1 MLNHFQSFSKEKSG
15 FRYYSTIN
23 IMAKKKMNVKQIE
36 RLMMLGLGII
46 AAFFLL
52 RQCMAESDPEG
63 RMQPIVS
70 EQTQPTTT
78 VTAPITTV
86 TTPTP
91 TTTVRRDTVV
101 QTQIVTKPTPLFIWI
116 DKLKLRSEPS
126 LSGTLLAELPL
137 NTQVSF
143 QNETSTFKQKIKLD
157 NVEYDERWLKVKTAT
172 GQIGWVYGGGI
183 RLYQK

>member
-1 MLNHFQSFSKEKSG
+1 MVIVHFQLH
-15 FRYYSTIN
+15 IN
-23 IMAKKKMNVKQIE
+23 NMSKKMNIKQIE

-52 RQCMAESDPEG
+52 RQCIASENETEG
-63 RMQPIVS
+63 MMQPIIS
-70 EQTQPTTT
+70 EQQQPTITT
-78 VTAPITTV
+78 ATETPANTTV
-86 TTPTP
+86 TTPTA
-91 TTTVRRDTVV
+91 TVRRDTII
-101 QTQIVTKPTPLFIWI
+101 QTRTVTQPTPLFIWV

-126 LSGTLLAELPL
+126 LSGTLLTELPL

-143 QNETSTFKQKIKLD
+143 LNETSTFKQKITLD
-157 NVEYDERWLKVKTAT
+157 NIEYDERWLKVKTST